1 MNKKNQDKKS
11 QKLPN
16 IPKKK
21 NFLSE
26 HDIQNINDYYTD
38 LKNFYNE
45 NNIHL
50 NNYLINTKYICIKDD
65 NNEYYIDNYDKQKF
79 FDFGIIKK
87 KKLFVSLKEIFYLN
101 QIGLINFKNFDINDI
116 IYNNINLFN
125 LYCYLKRTGK
135 IIKCIELY
143 KDDLKNITS
152 LENYLITYN
161 NKNEYNLN
169 KISNII
175 YSFSSELLNY
185 NLINLLL
192 KNFQTI
198 LNFFLLNNSS
208 LYEEEQE
215 IFLLAITQGTS
226 ITFLSIKELTAL
238 K

>member
-79 FDFGIIKK
+79 FDFGIIKN
-87 KKLFVSLKEIFYLN
+87 KKLYVSLKEIFYLN
-101 QIGLINFKNFDINDI
+101 QIGLINIKNFDINDI
-116 IYNNINLFN
+116 TCNNINLLN
-125 LYCYLKRTGK
+125 LYCYLKRNGK
-135 IIKCIELY
+135 IIKCLEFY

-152 LENYLITYN
+152 LENYLLIYN
-161 NKNEYNLN
+161 NKNEYNSN

-175 YSFSSELLNY
+175 YNFSSDLLNY

-192 KNFQTI
+192 KNSQTI

-226 ITFLSIKELTAL
+226 ITFLSIKELTTL
-238 K
+238 

>member
-16 IPKKK
+16 IQKKK
-21 NFLSE
+21 NFVSGQ
-26 HDIQNINDYYTD
+26 DIQNINDYYTD

-50 NNYLINTKYICIKDD
+50 NNSLINTKYICIKDD

-79 FDFGIIKK
+79 FDFGIIKN
-87 KKLFVSLKEIFYLN
+87 KKLYVSLKEIFYLN
-101 QIGLINFKNFDINDI
+101 QIGLINIKNFDINDI
-116 IYNNINLFN
+116 TCNNINLLN
-125 LYCYLKRTGK
+125 LYCYLKRNGK
-135 IIKCIELY
+135 IIKCLEFY

-152 LENYLITYN
+152 LENYLLIYN
-161 NKNEYNLN
+161 NKNEYNSN

-175 YSFSSELLNY
+175 YNFSSDLLNY

-192 KNFQTI
+192 KNSQTI
-198 LNFFLLNNSS
+198 LNFFSSNNSS
-208 LYEEEQE
+208 LNEDEQD

-226 ITFLSIKELTAL
+226 ITFLSIKELTTL
-238 K
+238 